1 MLLMHILA
9 KLRSSAFVNKHS
21 RWKLFAFN
29 GQKSGPTKPILLLKE
44 SEQIALIIK
53 AHAENAVMLIFLSR
67 NCYNVTLDMED

>member
-1 MLLMHILA
+1 MTEKKTSLLMLLMHILA

-29 GQKSGPTKPILLLKE
+29 GQKSGPTKPILKE

-53 AHAENAVMLIFLSR
+53 AHGRKCSDDAHFSF
-67 NCYNVTLDMED
+67 